1 MNFTIEQEK
10 ALAKLE
16 IPEQRSAIVTSLY
29 EKLKL
34 KAWLSLDFIYVAM
47 KYLKNPVKAVKVV
60 KILKDKYTTV
70 YGEKLLSKVSK
81 VDGKYYWKYS
91 MPGFPSL
98 AAQES
103 RATQINRLYPFRESK
118 GLGILLLG
126 ITKKCPLSCEHCYEW
141 DRMHQK
147 EKLSQADLIHLM
159 HKYQDYGTTQIQL
172 GGGEPMLRINDI
184 YAMLDNA
191 KKGTDF
197 WITTSGWR
205 FNDTHAK
212 TLKEKGLTGVMV
224 SLDHHLPEKHDAFR
238 GKKGTFEMVIN
249 AVISAKKAKL
259 VTGLSICPTR
269 DFTNEENLKAYM
281 ELAKKLGV
289 TFVQVFEP
297 KPAGRYADKDILL
310 HKSQLELLEKFY
322 LEYNQQEAYKDY
334 PIINY
339 IGYHQRRTG
348 CFGSGDFYF
357 YIDTDGD
364 AHKCPLCSTKICNA
378 VKFSAEDTIRLLQQ
392 TQGCNYFAQSVP
404 FTEALKAI
412 VE

>member
-1 MNFTIEQEK
+1 MESTIKQHKE
-10 ALAKLE
+10 LTTFE
-16 IPEQRSAIVTSLY
+16 IPQQPSTIVISRF
-29 EKLKL
+29 EKFKL
-34 KAWLSLDFIYVAM
+34 RIRLSVDFIYVAM
-47 KYLKNPVKAVKVV
+47 KYLKNPSKAIKVV
-60 KILKDKYTTV
+60 QILKDKYSTI
-70 YGEKLLSKVSK
+70 YGEPLLSKVSK

-103 RATQINRLYPFRESK
+103 RATQINRLFPFRKSK

-141 DRMHQK
+141 DRMHEK
-147 EKLSQADLIHLM
+147 EKLSTDDLIHIM
-159 HKYQDYGTTQIQL
+159 HKYQDYGTPQIQL
-172 GGGEPMLRINDI
+172 GGGEPMLRVDAI

-197 WITTSGWR
+197 WITTSGWK

-212 TLKEKGLTGVMV
+212 TLKAKGLTGVMV
-224 SLDHHLPEKHDAFR
+224 SLDSHIPAEHDNFR
-238 GKKGTFEMVIN
+238 GRKGTFEMAIN
-249 AVISAKKAKL
+249 AVLKAKEANL
-259 VTGLSICPTR
+259 VTGICICPSR
-269 DFTNEENLKAYM
+269 AYTNEDNLKAYM

-297 KPAGRYADKDILL
+297 KPAGRYAGKDILL
-310 HKSQLELLEKFY
+310 KNPQLELLEKFY
-322 LEYNQQEAYKDY
+322 LEYNQLPQYRDY

-364 AHKCPLCSTKICNA
+364 AHKCPLCSSKICNTLE
-378 VKFSAEDTIRLLQQ
+378 FSAEDTINLLQQ
-392 TQGCNYFAQSVP
+392 TQGCNYFAQSAP
-404 FTEALKAI
+404 YAEELEI
-412 VE
+412 I